1 MESKSDRRL
10 GAQAEER
17 VPMPVWKRAKQFM
30 PFSAVEGLE
39 EALHRKE
46 EELTEYDSV
55 EHIPGEEFV
64 DF

>member
-1 MESKSDRRL
+1 METKRDKL
-10 GAQAEER
+10 GAHSEKR
-17 VPMPVWKRAKQFM
+17 IPMPVWKRAKQFM

-46 EELTEYDSV
+46 EELEEYDSI
-55 EHIPGEEFV
+55 EHIQGEEFV

>member
-1 MESKSDRRL
+1 METKNNVPDEQFASHT
-10 GAQAEER
+10 
-17 VPMPVWKRAKQFM
+17 PMPVWKRAKQFM

-46 EELTEYDSV
+46 EELEEYDSI